1 MAYQGINT
9 GTTPNDGTGDTLVDG
24 GVKINSNFTELYSLI
39 GDGSTLAVGIV
50 TIITAGTN
58 VSINTSTG
66 NVTVSAPTPVSIA
79 TTDVDI
85 SRNLKS
91 AGITTLGVTTVTSFL
106 TAGITTLASQGG
118 VTTTGGDFY
127 VGGDLYVLDDV
138 VYDEVT
144 GRNINI
150 TGVGT
155 IGQLFVGSGH
165 SAGTLD
171 VAGVS
176 TLTGNVTMG
185 GTVFLGED
193 KAIDFK
199 QGKFR
204 IYHDDGTGNN
214 IDVSS
219 GAFNVNAD
227 TQTFNSGAGTTQV
240 IATNADGNF
249 GTELYY
255 NNTKRFE
262 TKHGGAGV
270 LGYLRVTGVSTFSGV
285 VDINAGLQVGNVRI
299 NNSNGNEIDTSTGN
313 LILDP
318 NSGITEIQDNAT
330 VGGGLTVTGHAGIGS
345 LTVTG
350 VSTLGIVTGA
360 TYYGSGANLT
370 LTGADGSGLT
380 GVVTT
385 LNGADGSGLTGV
397 VTTLT
402 GADGSGLTGITTLI
416 SAGSNIT
423 VTTNAGITT
432 ISSTAAGV
440 GTTSNVSTNTLVV
453 SGVSTLGV
461 VTGATYYG
469 NASYITHS
477 KWDLGADGST
487 HYLFTGPAGLSSTA
501 DPVIY
506 LARGQNYEFV
516 NNMGAHPFEIRSS
529 NGGSA
534 FSTGVTNNA
543 VSNGTLRFEVPF
555 SAPNSLYYQCTSHAG
570 MGGTIV
576 IYPNLFTV

>member
-39 GDGSTLAVGIV
+39 GDGSTLAVGVV
-50 TIITAGTN
+50 TVITAGTN

-85 SRNLKS
+85 SRNLKA
-91 AGITTLGVTTVTSFL
+91 AGITTLGVTTVTSLL
-106 TAGITTLASQGG
+106 TSGITTLASQGG

-204 IYHDDGTGNN
+204 IYHDDSTGNN

-219 GAFNVNAD
+219 GAFNINAD
-227 TQTFNSGAGTTQV
+227 TQIFNSGAGTTQV

-255 NNTKRFE
+255 NNTKRLE

-270 LGYLRVTGVSTFSGV
+270 LGYFRVTGIST
-285 VDINAGLQVGNVRI
+285 L
-299 NNSNGNEIDTSTGN
+299 
-313 LILDP
+313 
-318 NSGITEIQDNAT
+318 GI
-330 VGGGLTVTGHAGIGS
+330 VTGATYYGDGSNLTGIA
-345 LTVTG
+345 VTANVSANTLVVSG
-350 VSTLGIVTGA
+350 VSTLGVVTGA

-385 LNGADGSGLTGV
+385 LTGADGSGLTGV

-416 SAGSNIT
+416 SAGNNIT

-432 ISSTAAGV
+432 ISSTGGGVGV
-440 GTTSNVSTNTLVV
+440 GTTTVSTNSLVV

-461 VTGATYYG
+461 VTGATYFG
-469 NASYITHS
+469 DASDITHS
-477 KWDLGADGST
+477 SWTLGADGST
-487 HYLFTGPAGLSSTA
+487 HYQFTGPGGLSATA

>member
-176 TLTGNVTMG
+176 TLTGNVSLG
-185 GTVFLGED
+185 GSIFLGED
-193 KAIDFK
+193 KAVDFK

-204 IYHDDGTGNN
+204 IYHDDSTGNN

-219 GAFNVNAD
+219 GAFNINAD
-227 TQTFNSGAGTTQV
+227 TQIFNSGAGTTQV

-255 NNTKRFE
+255 SNTKRFE
-262 TKHGGAGV
+262 TKHGGVGV
-270 LGYLRVTGVSTFSGV
+270 LGYFRVTGISTLGIVTGATYYGDGSNLTGIAVTANVSTNTLV
-285 VDINAGLQVGNVRI
+285 V
-299 NNSNGNEIDTSTGN
+299 S
-313 LILDP
+313 
-318 NSGITEIQDNAT
+318 
-330 VGGGLTVTGHAGIGS
+330 
-345 LTVTG
+345 G
-350 VSTLGIVTGA
+350 VSTLGVVTGA

-385 LNGADGSGLTGV
+385 LTGADGSGLTGV

-432 ISSTAAGV
+432 ISSTGGGVGV
-440 GTTSNVSTNTLVV
+440 GTTTVSTNSLVV

-461 VTGATYYG
+461 VTGATYFG
-469 NASYITHS
+469 DASDITHS
-477 KWDLGADGST
+477 SWTLGADGST
-487 HYLFTGPAGLSSTA
+487 HYQFTGPGGLSATA

>member
-150 TGVGT
+150 TGIGT
-155 IGQLFVGSGH
+155 VGQLFVGSGH

-176 TLTGNVTMG
+176 TLTGNVSLG
-185 GTVFLGED
+185 GSIFLTED
-193 KAIDFK
+193 KAVDFK

-204 IYHDDGTGNN
+204 IYHDDSTGNN
-214 IDVSS
+214 IDISE
-219 GAFNVNAD
+219 GAFNLNAD
-227 TQTFNSGAGTTQV
+227 TQNFMSGAGTTQV
-240 IATNADGNF
+240 MSTNVDGNY
-249 GTELYY
+249 GVELYY

-262 TKHGGAGV
+262 TKHGGADV
-270 LGYLRVTGVSTFSGV
+270 LGYFRATGIS
-285 VDINAGLQVGNVRI
+285 
-299 NNSNGNEIDTSTGN
+299 
-313 LILDP
+313 
-318 NSGITEIQDNAT
+318 
-330 VGGGLTVTGHAGIGS
+330 
-345 LTVTG
+345 
-350 VSTLGIVTGA
+350 
-360 TYYGSGANLT
+360 T
-370 LTGADGSGLT
+370 LTGQVNLGDNLVGDGSSNISGISS
-380 GVVTT
+380 VTAT
-385 LNGADGSGLTGV
+385 NYFGDGSN
-397 VTTLT
+397 
-402 GADGSGLTGITTLI
+402 LTGI
-416 SAGSNIT
+416 A
-423 VTTNAGITT
+423 VTA
-432 ISSTAAGV
+432 
-440 GTTSNVSTNTLVV
+440 NVSTNTLVV

-469 NASYITHS
+469 DASEVADVRWSI
-477 KWDLGADGST
+477 GNDGSSNYT
-487 HYLFTGPAGLSSTA
+487 YTGIGFTQTTNDPSLYLLKGN
-501 DPVIY
+501 V
-506 LARGQNYEFV
+506 YEFEI
-516 NNMGAHPFEIRSS
+516 NTGGGHPFEIRET

-534 FSTGVTNNA
+534 YNDGVTNNA
-543 VSNGTLRFEVPF
+543 ASSGIVRFEVPYN
-555 SAPNSLYYQCTSHAG
+555 APEKLYYQCTSHSG
-570 MGGTIV
+570 MGNTIYTV
-576 IYPNLFTV
+576 GRNSNISATSLVVTGVSTLGVVTGATYYGDGSNLTGIAVTANVSTDSLVVSGVSTLGVVTASNQYNTGIVTAIGGFVSAASTQAVKITFSGSTLTFNVAGIGSTSLTLS

>member
-155 IGQLFVGSGH
+155 IGNLVVGSGVA
-165 SAGTLD
+165 AGTLLI
-171 VAGVS
+171 AGVS
-176 TLTGNVTMG
+176 TLTGNVSLG
-185 GTVFLGED
+185 GSIFLGED
-193 KAIDFK
+193 KAVDFK

-204 IYHDDGTGNN
+204 IYHDDSTGNN

-219 GAFNVNAD
+219 GSFNINAD
-227 TQTFNSGAGTTQV
+227 TQIFNSGAGTTQV

-255 NNTKRFE
+255 NNTKRLE

-270 LGYLRVTGVSTFSGV
+270 LGYFRVTGISTLGIVTGATYYGDGSNLTGIAVTANVSTNTLV
-285 VDINAGLQVGNVRI
+285 V
-299 NNSNGNEIDTSTGN
+299 S
-313 LILDP
+313 
-318 NSGITEIQDNAT
+318 
-330 VGGGLTVTGHAGIGS
+330 
-345 LTVTG
+345 G
-350 VSTLGIVTGA
+350 VSTLGVVTGA

-385 LNGADGSGLTGV
+385 LTGADGSGLTGV

-402 GADGSGLTGITTLI
+402 GADGSGLTGVVTTLTGANGGGLTGITTLI

-432 ISSTAAGV
+432 ISSTAVGV
-440 GTTSNVSTNTLVV
+440 GTTANVSTNTLVV

-469 NASYITHS
+469 NASNITNS
-477 KWDLGADGST
+477 KWTLGADGSS
-487 HYLFTGPAGLSSTA
+487 HYQFTGPGGLSATA

>member
-24 GVKINSNFTELYSLI
+24 GVKINSNFTELYNLI

-50 TIITAGTN
+50 TVITAGTN

-85 SRNLKS
+85 SRNLKV

-118 VTTTGGDFY
+118 ITTTGGDFY

-150 TGVGT
+150 SGVGT

-165 SAGTLD
+165 STGTLD

-176 TLTGNVTMG
+176 TLTGNVSLG
-185 GTVFLGED
+185 GTIFLEED
-193 KAIDFK
+193 KAVDFK

-204 IYHDDGTGNN
+204 IYHDDSTGNN

-219 GAFNVNAD
+219 GAFNINAD
-227 TQTFNSGAGTTQV
+227 TQIFKSGAGTTQV
-240 IATNADGNF
+240 MSTNVDGNY
-249 GTELYY
+249 GVELYY
-255 NNTKRFE
+255 NNNKRFE
-262 TKHGGAGV
+262 TKHGGASV
-270 LGYLRVTGVSTFSGV
+270 SGYFRVTG
-285 VDINAGLQVGNVRI
+285 I
-299 NNSNGNEIDTSTGN
+299 
-313 LILDP
+313 
-318 NSGITEIQDNAT
+318 
-330 VGGGLTVTGHAGIGS
+330 
-345 LTVTG
+345 
-350 VSTLGIVTGA
+350 STLGIVTGA
-360 TYYGSGANLT
+360 TYYGDGSNLTGVVTT

-385 LNGADGSGLTGV
+385 LTGADGSGLTGV

-432 ISSTAAGV
+432 ISSTGGGVGV
-440 GTTSNVSTNTLVV
+440 GTTTVSTNSLVV

-461 VTGATYYG
+461 VTGATYFG
-469 NASYITHS
+469 DASDITHS
-477 KWDLGADGST
+477 SWTLGADGST
-487 HYLFTGPAGLSSTA
+487 HYQFTGPGGLNATA

>member
-24 GVKINSNFTELYSLI
+24 GLKINSNFTELYNLI

-150 TGVGT
+150 TGIGT

-165 SAGTLD
+165 STGTLD

-176 TLTGNVTMG
+176 TLTGDVSLG
-185 GTVFLGED
+185 GSIFLEED
-193 KAIDFK
+193 KAVDFK

-204 IYHDDGTGNN
+204 IYHDDSSGNN

-227 TQTFNSGAGTTQV
+227 TQNFNSGAGTTQV
-240 IATNADGNF
+240 ISTNVDGNY
-249 GTELYY
+249 GVELYY
-255 NNTKRFE
+255 NNNKRFE
-262 TKHGGAGV
+262 TKHGGADV
-270 LGYLRVTGVSTFSGV
+270 LGYFRVTG
-285 VDINAGLQVGNVRI
+285 I
-299 NNSNGNEIDTSTGN
+299 
-313 LILDP
+313 
-318 NSGITEIQDNAT
+318 
-330 VGGGLTVTGHAGIGS
+330 
-345 LTVTG
+345 
-350 VSTLGIVTGA
+350 STLGIVTGA
-360 TYYGSGANLT
+360 TYYG
-370 LTGADGSGLT
+370 DGSNLT

-385 LNGADGSGLTGV
+385 LTGADGSGLTGV

-416 SAGSNIT
+416 SAGANIT

-432 ISSTAAGV
+432 IASTGGVGV
-440 GTTSNVSTNTLVV
+440 GTTNVSTDTLVV

-461 VTGATYYG
+461 VTGATYFG
-469 NASYITHS
+469 DASNITSS

-487 HYLFTGPAGLSSTA
+487 HYQFTGPGGLNATA

-516 NNMGAHPFEIRSS
+516 NNMGAHPFEIRTS

-555 SAPNSLYYQCTSHAG
+555 SAPNTLYYQCTSHAG

-576 IYPNLFTV
+576 IYPDLFTV

>member
-39 GDGSTLAVGIV
+39 GDGTTLAVGIV
-50 TIITAGTN
+50 TVITAGTN

-85 SRNLKS
+85 SRNLKA

-150 TGVGT
+150 TGIGT
-155 IGQLFVGSGH
+155 VGQLFVGSGH

-176 TLTGNVTMG
+176 TLTGNVSLG
-185 GTVFLGED
+185 GSIFLTED
-193 KAIDFK
+193 KAVDFK

-204 IYHDDGTGNN
+204 IYHDDSTGNN
-214 IDVSS
+214 IDISDGS
-219 GAFNVNAD
+219 FNVNAD
-227 TQTFNSGAGTTQV
+227 TQAFNSGAGTTQV

-249 GTELYY
+249 GAELYY

-270 LGYLRVTGVSTFSGV
+270 LGYFRATGISTLTGQVNLGDNLVGDGSSNISGISSVTATNYFGDGSNLTGIAVTANVSTNTLV
-285 VDINAGLQVGNVRI
+285 V
-299 NNSNGNEIDTSTGN
+299 S
-313 LILDP
+313 
-318 NSGITEIQDNAT
+318 
-330 VGGGLTVTGHAGIGS
+330 
-345 LTVTG
+345 G
-350 VSTLGIVTGA
+350 VSTLGVVTGA

-385 LNGADGSGLTGV
+385 LTGADGSGLTGV

-555 SAPNSLYYQCTSHAG
+555 SAPNSLYYQCTSHSG

-576 IYPNLFTV
+576 VYPNLFTV

>member
-24 GVKINSNFTELYSLI
+24 GVKINSNFTELYNLI

-50 TIITAGTN
+50 TVITAGTN

-155 IGQLFVGSGH
+155 IGNLVVGSGVA
-165 SAGTLD
+165 AGTLLI
-171 VAGVS
+171 AGVS
-176 TLTGNVTMG
+176 TLTGNVSLG
-185 GTVFLGED
+185 GSIFLGED
-193 KAIDFK
+193 KAVDFK

-204 IYHDDGTGNN
+204 IYHDDSTGNN

-219 GAFNVNAD
+219 GAFNINAD
-227 TQTFNSGAGTTQV
+227 TQIFNSGAGTTQV

-255 NNTKRFE
+255 SNTKRFE
-262 TKHGGAGV
+262 TKHGGVGV
-270 LGYLRVTGVSTFSGV
+270 LGYFRVTGISTLGIVTGATYYGDGSNLTGIAVTANVSTNTLV
-285 VDINAGLQVGNVRI
+285 V
-299 NNSNGNEIDTSTGN
+299 S
-313 LILDP
+313 
-318 NSGITEIQDNAT
+318 
-330 VGGGLTVTGHAGIGS
+330 
-345 LTVTG
+345 G
-350 VSTLGIVTGA
+350 VSTLGVVTGA

-385 LNGADGSGLTGV
+385 LTGADGSGLTGV

-402 GADGSGLTGITTLI
+402 GADGSGLTGVVTTLTGANGGGLTGITTLI

-432 ISSTAAGV
+432 ISSTAVGV
-440 GTTSNVSTNTLVV
+440 GTTANVSTNTLVV

-469 NASYITHS
+469 NASNITNS
-477 KWDLGADGST
+477 KWTLGADGSS
-487 HYLFTGPAGLSSTA
+487 HYQFTGPGGLSATA